1 MSHPPAGGRVADLVA
16 RYVALSLA
24 QPFVVLAAFALLT
37 VLAAWRGT
45 LIELDTDLKSL
56 LPQDAP
62 SVVAIEEARQRRVG
76 SDLFVIAVESPE
88 PLATARFIDAIAER
102 LEGWEEI
109 EYVEYEQ
116 DRSFFRKHA
125 LLFLPV
131 PELERM
137 QENLRRMVRREQGR
151 QNPLYVDLETEDDPE
166 DFDWRDPDLWIS
178 TTTLAEMGID
188 RSEVTGAFDFVS
200 DDKGSGEAAPR
211 TAEELE
217 DQRIRQARRDL
228 PREYRDYRFSPNG
241 RVAVFTAQLRGR
253 STDIAYA
260 RRVYEHAEG
269 VIAELDPASFHPEMR
284 AMVAGAYRSFLD
296 VKAVARDVQTATTI
310 AIGLVLVLVIAF
322 FRNVRSVFI
331 VMVPLLCGVAWTLGL
346 IEVVYGRLNT
356 LTAFVFSILIGM
368 GIDFAIHIYGRAREE
383 FANGAEWQEALTT
396 SLTRTGRGLVS
407 ATLTTVAALLTLL
420 VASVDG
426 FREFGVACGLGVA
439 ICLVSTMS
447 LVPPLVGAAEK
458 IWPLRRKATRVTTVV
473 ERRGLI
479 RAVRIGAIAMLALV
493 VLGFAEA
500 RMVEFE
506 YDFGNLEAPRE
517 GGRIAYGSALGRN
530 RSSAPAIILGRDEE
544 QIREVHME
552 LRRRFAEGDP
562 LLRGYTTIET
572 LVPADQS
579 ARMEEIVEIGD
590 LLERRAFRNLEGDE
604 GDFVDELL
612 ELTDTEVFGLDDMPD
627 WAKRQ
632 LVERDGTI
640 GGMGLLYGEYD
651 SDDAREVRAFQEAFA
666 EIPTS
671 TGPVRVSSN
680 GFIIADVVRLVQA
693 DGRRLAVVV
702 TLVIFV
708 ILLLDFRR
716 LGPAVACLLTLTS
729 GVIITLTLMV
739 AFDVKLGLYN
749 MVVLPTIL
757 GTGIDASIHLYHR
770 HLEEGPGRIDR
781 VMQTT
786 GVAVLA
792 SSATTLAGFVGLL
805 LVEHRGVISIGAL
818 AVCGMAAVVASAITI
833 MPAALSLPRGRP
845 DAA

>member
-1 MSHPPAGGRVADLVA
+1 MSHQPAGGRVADLVA

-200 DDKGSGEAAPR
+200 DDEGSGEAAPR

-217 DQRIRQARRDL
+217 DQRIRH
-228 PREYRDYRFSPNG
+228 
-241 RVAVFTAQLRGR
+241 
-253 STDIAYA
+253 A